1 MPVAELP
8 FGLVVDLSLW
18 VDILNLPTSQMV
30 SAIFAIV
37 GWTAAALVFF
47 FMGTELW
54 LKLRQS
60 KYTSTWEWVV
70 LAVDVPPDTIQS
82 PKAVEQI
89 FAHLSG
95 ALFEPNFG
103 QKYWQGVKQSW
114 FSLEIISLEGYIQ
127 FLIYT
132 EAGYR
137 DLVEAAIYAQYPMA
151 EITEVEDYV
160 GAVPS
165 NFPNDTHEVFGLEFG
180 LAAADPYPIRTYS
193 EFEHSITPDYTFNDP
208 MASILEN
215 FTRIG
220 TGENLWFQIIIEPI
234 SGAWK
239 AKGIELIKTIIAG
252 KKHSSEQFFLFK
264 LINGLFDE
272 LMKAIRPPS
281 EEGHDHKK
289 EEMPGKLSDLTP
301 GVRDTVAA
309 IEEKISKIGFKTK
322 CRILYAAPAEI
333 FNPSRCLD
341 GFIGSLNQFD
351 YHGRNAIV
359 AVSATS
365 AHYAFKNSRTLNI
378 KKKFVAAYKK
388 RKIKVGGNP
397 YILNIQE
404 LATLWHFPLPL
415 VKTPLLQKTASKRAE
430 PPINLPIEEMTESPL
445 RKRVKE
451 APVESMDLDE
461 EKEKQPSELP
471 YA

>member
-1 MPVAELP
+1 MP
-8 FGLVVDLSLW
+8 FGIVIDFSFW
-18 VDILNLPTSQMV
+18 ISILQLPTPELARV
-30 SAIFAIV
+30 LFAIV
-37 GWTAAALVFF
+37 GWTVLALIFF
-47 FMGTELW
+47 YMGALLW
-54 LKLRQS
+54 LDVRQD
-60 KYTSTWEWVV
+60 KYTSSWEWVV

-89 FAHLSG
+89 FAHFSG

-103 QKYWQGVKQSW
+103 QKYWEGVKQRW

-132 EAGYR
+132 EATHR

-160 GAVPS
+160 GAIPS
-165 NFPNDTHEVFGLEFG
+165 KYPNETHEMFGLEFG
-180 LAAADPYPIRTYS
+180 LAAADPYPIRTYE
-193 EFEHSITPDYTFNDP
+193 EFEHSVSIDSTFNDP
-208 MASILEN
+208 MAAILEN

-234 SGAWK
+234 SGNWK
-239 AKGIELIKTIIAG
+239 AKGIDLIKKIIEN
-252 KKHSSEQFFLFK
+252 KKHTSEQFFLFK
-264 LINGLFDE
+264 IINVLFDE
-272 LMKAIRPPS
+272 LIKAVRPPS
-281 EEGHDHKK
+281 EEGPEKKK
-289 EEMPGKLSDLTP
+289 EEAPGKLSDLTP

-309 IEEKISKIGFKTK
+309 IEDKISKIGFKTK
-322 CRILYAAPAEI
+322 CRVLYAAPKEI

-341 GFIGSLNQFD
+341 GFVGSLNQFD
-351 YHGRNAIV
+351 YAGRNAIV
-359 AVSATS
+359 PVAATT
-365 AHYAFKNSRTLNI
+365 AYYAFKNYRILEI
-378 KKKFVAAYKK
+378 KKKFVKAFKK
-388 RKIKVGGNP
+388 RKIKIGKNP
-397 YILNIQE
+397 YILNIEE

-445 RKRVKE
+445 RRKVHE
-451 APVESMDLDE
+451 APPE
-461 EKEKQPSELP
+461 EIIEEERSSSELP

>member
-8 FGLVVDLSLW
+8 FGLIVDFSFW
-18 VDILNLPTSQMV
+18 SSILQLP
-30 SAIFAIV
+30 SAELVRVLFAIV
-37 GWTAAALVFF
+37 GWTVLALIFFYMGAAL
-47 FMGTELW
+47 W
-54 LKLRQS
+54 LDVRQT
-60 KYTSTWEWVV
+60 KYTSSWEWVV

-103 QKYWQGVKQSW
+103 QKYWEGVKQRW

-127 FLIYT
+127 FLIFT
-132 EAGYR
+132 EATHR

-160 GAVPS
+160 GAIPS
-165 NFPNDTHEVFGLEFG
+165 SYPNETHEMFGLEFG
-180 LAAADPYPIRTYS
+180 LSAPDPYPIRTYL
-193 EFEHSITPDYTFNDP
+193 EFEHSVSKDSSFNDP
-208 MASILEN
+208 MAAILEN

-234 SGAWK
+234 SSKWK
-239 AKGIELIKTIIAG
+239 VKGIEFVKKIIEN
-252 KKHSSEQFFLFK
+252 KKHVPEQFFLFK
-264 LINGLFDE
+264 LMNSLFDE
-272 LMKAIRPPS
+272 ALKALRPPS
-281 EEGHDHKK
+281 EDAHDKK
-289 EEMPGKLSDLTP
+289 KPDADGKLSDLTP
-301 GVRDTVAA
+301 GVRDTVSA

-322 CRILYAAPAEI
+322 CRALYAAPKEI

-341 GFIGSLNQFD
+341 GFIGALNQFD
-351 YHGRNAIV
+351 YAGRNAIV
-359 AVSATS
+359 PVSATT
-365 AHYAFKNSRTLNI
+365 AHYAFKNYRI
-378 KKKFVAAYKK
+378 KDVKKKFIGAYKK
-388 RKIKVGGNP
+388 RKLKIGGSP

-445 RKRVKE
+445 RRKMPE
-451 APVESMDLDE
+451 APPEPDVEE
-461 EKEKQPSELP
+461 EISPSELP

>member
-8 FGLVVDLSLW
+8 FGIVVDFSFW
-18 VDILNLPTSQMV
+18 NTILNLPSGQMV
-30 SAIFAIV
+30 QAIFAIV
-37 GWTAAALVFF
+37 GWTAVALIFF
-47 FMGTELW
+47 FMGLELW
-54 LKLRQS
+54 VKIRQD
-60 KYTSTWEWVV
+60 KNTSTWEWIT

-95 ALFEPNFG
+95 ALFEPNIG
-103 QKYWQGVKQSW
+103 QKYWQGVKQRY
-114 FSLEIISLEGYIQ
+114 FSFEIISLEGYIQ

-132 EAGYR
+132 EATYR

-160 GAVPS
+160 GVVPAKY
-165 NFPNDTHEVFGLEFG
+165 PNETHDMFGLEFG
-180 LAAADPYPIRTYS
+180 LAAPDPYPIRTYQ
-193 EFEHSITPDYTFNDP
+193 EFEHTISKDAMFHDP

-234 SGAWK
+234 SGKWK
-239 AKGIELIKTIIAG
+239 AKGIELIKKIIEN
-252 KKHSSEQFFLFK
+252 KKHVSEPFFLFK
-264 LINGLFDE
+264 WLNILFDE
-272 LMKAIRPPS
+272 LLNAIRPPS
-281 EEGHDHKK
+281 EEGPAHKK
-289 EEMPGKLSDLTP
+289 EEAPGKISDLTP
-301 GVRDTVAA
+301 GVRDTISA

-322 CRILYAAPAEI
+322 CRILYAAQKEV

-351 YHGRNAIV
+351 YAGRNAIV
-359 AVSATS
+359 PVGATN
-365 AHYAFKNSRTLNI
+365 AHYAFKNYRISELKR
-378 KKKFVAAYKK
+378 KFVSAYKK
-388 RKIKVGGNP
+388 RKIKIGKNP
-397 YILNIQE
+397 YVLNIQE
-404 LATLWHFPLPL
+404 LATIWHFPLPL

-445 RKRVKE
+445 RRK
-451 APVESMDLDE
+451 APAKTAE
-461 EKEKQPSELP
+461 EVATEEEETAPKELP

>member
-1 MPVAELP
+1 MPAAELP
-8 FGLVVDLSLW
+8 FGVVLDLSFW
-18 VDILNLPTSQMV
+18 VEILNLPTGQRV

-37 GWTAAALVFF
+37 GWAITALIFF
-47 FMGTELW
+47 FMGAELW
-54 LKLRQS
+54 IKVRQN
-60 KYTSTWEWVV
+60 KYMSSWEWIL

-89 FAHLSG
+89 FSHLSG
-95 ALFEPNFG
+95 ALFEPNIG
-103 QKYWQGVKQSW
+103 QKYWLGARQRW

-127 FLIYT
+127 FLIFT
-132 EAGYR
+132 EATYR

-160 GAVPS
+160 GAIPS
-165 NFPNDTHEVFGLEFG
+165 SYPNDTHNMFGLEFG
-180 LAAADPYPIRTYS
+180 LAAEDPYPIRTYS

-220 TGENLWFQIIIEPI
+220 AEENLWFQIIIEPI
-234 SGAWK
+234 SGNWK
-239 AKGIELIKTIIAG
+239 VKGIEFVKALIAN
-252 KKHSSEQFFLFK
+252 KKPASTQFFLFK
-264 LINGLFDE
+264 LFNVIVEE
-272 LMKAIRPPS
+272 LLKAVRPPA
-281 EEGHDHKK
+281 EGPVIKKK
-289 EEMPGKLSDLTP
+289 EEMPGKITDLTP
-301 GVRDTVAA
+301 GVRDTIAA
-309 IEEKISKIGFKTK
+309 IEEKISKVGFKTK
-322 CRILYAAPAEI
+322 CRALYAAPPAV

-341 GFIGSLNQFD
+341 GLVGSLNQFN
-351 YHGRNAIV
+351 YSGRNAIV
-359 AVSATS
+359 PVLATA
-365 AHYAFKNSRTLNI
+365 AHYAFKDYLTSAI
-378 KKKFVAAYKK
+378 KKKFVSAFKK
-388 RKIKVGGNP
+388 RKMRAGKNP

-445 RKRVKE
+445 RRKVQAIME
-451 APVESMDLDE
+451 EESE
-461 EKEKQPSELP
+461 EKPPAELP

>member
-18 VDILNLPTSQMV
+18 IEILNLPTDQRV

-37 GWTAAALVFF
+37 GWAVVALIFF
-47 FMGTELW
+47 FMGAELW
-54 LKLRQS
+54 VDVRQK
-60 KYTSTWEWVV
+60 KYTSNWQWVI
-70 LAVDVPPDTIQS
+70 LAIDVPPDTIQS

-95 ALFEPNFG
+95 ALFEPNIG
-103 QKYWQGVKQSW
+103 QKYWQGVKQRW

-127 FLIYT
+127 FLIFT
-132 EAGYR
+132 EANYR

-160 GAVPS
+160 SAIPS
-165 NFPNDTHEVFGLEFG
+165 KYPNDTHEMFGLEFG
-180 LAAADPYPIRTYS
+180 LAAADPYPIRTYE
-193 EFEHSITPDYTFNDP
+193 EFEHKLTLDIVFQDP

-220 TGENLWFQIIIEPI
+220 AGENLWFQIIIEPI
-234 SGAWK
+234 SGSWK
-239 AKGIELIKTIIAG
+239 AKGIELIKTIIAN
-252 KKHSSEQFFLFK
+252 KKHVSEQFFLFK
-264 LINGLFDE
+264 LINVIFDE
-272 LMKAIRPPS
+272 LMNAIRPPS
-281 EEGHDHKK
+281 EEGPVKKK
-289 EEMPGKLSDLTP
+289 EELPGKLTDLTP

-322 CRILYAAPAEI
+322 CRVLYAAPKEI
-333 FNPSRCLD
+333 FNPRSCLD
-341 GFIGSLNQFD
+341 GFVGSLNQFD
-351 YHGRNAIV
+351 YAGRNAIAPV
-359 AVSATS
+359 WATN
-365 AHYAFKNSRTLNI
+365 AHYAFKNYRISEI
-378 KKKFVAAYKK
+378 KKKFVGAYKK
-388 RKIKVGGNP
+388 RKIKTGKKSYV
-397 YILNIQE
+397 LNIQE

-445 RKRVKE
+445 RRRVQE
-451 APVESMDLDE
+451 VVEE
-461 EKEKQPSELP
+461 EPGEKPPAELP